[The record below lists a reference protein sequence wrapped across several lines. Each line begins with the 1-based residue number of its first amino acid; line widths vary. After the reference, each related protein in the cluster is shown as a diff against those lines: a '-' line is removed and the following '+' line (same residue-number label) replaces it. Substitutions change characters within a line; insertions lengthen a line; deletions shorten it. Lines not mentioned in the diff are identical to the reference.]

1 MWRLLETIK
10 DAVKFKD
17 ILWMARVLK
26 PRRLLHIDVFIEKTM
41 KKGIADINLTKTP
54 SSRYNKRQH
63 KKNSDRLDHGLN
75 VP

>member
-1 MWRLLETIK
+1 
-10 DAVKFKD
+10 
-17 ILWMARVLK
+17 MARVLK
-26 PRRLLHIDVFIEKTM
+26 PRRLLHIDIFIEKTM